1 MVLSKSLKVLHKVD
15 KDSAY
20 SVLVEQK
27 NYKDESLLF
36 EADVIGVLCES
47 WTVTFIAFLI
57 INQLDQY
64 FIYQR
69 NKIR

>member
-1 MVLSKSLKVLHKVD
+1 VD

-57 INQLDQY
+57 IY
-64 FIYQR
+64 
-69 NKIR
+69 